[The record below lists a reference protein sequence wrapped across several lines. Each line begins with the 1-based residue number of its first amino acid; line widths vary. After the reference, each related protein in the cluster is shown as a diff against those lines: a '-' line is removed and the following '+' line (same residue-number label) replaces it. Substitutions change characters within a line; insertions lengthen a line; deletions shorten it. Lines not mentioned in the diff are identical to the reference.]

1 MTLDG
6 IRTEIKALV
15 FDHDAE
21 GLAGRLA
28 RLTDAE
34 RAAVAADAPGLL
46 AELRTDWD
54 AGWGVGG
61 LVVGAAEV
69 MMMVGAATLPGP
81 AGAATWLTRRDLNPR
96 WSDAPNPHRLVR
108 AISGRPAAWRA
119 DLAVRLARRVRRT
132 DDRFVPLALALLRDA
147 GVTPPDHE
155 PLVAAWLSAT
165 VLAEDPLTPHL
176 LPKIFEATGA
186 GRALSGETLTPQPSH
201 WLALTARTLPREQ
214 IIAGCVGRFLR
225 GGDGRDLRFFV
236 RLHTFV
242 APTPQESAGRLR
254 DYLRLLPV
262 APGQVAELAWRQVRG
277 ARLDPADVAEAI
289 EAMTFRQETGL
300 AVKGLT
306 WLDRHLGRHPERV
319 SDHVTALTHAYGH
332 ASHEVRDRAVTL
344 TLKHAAHLTD
354 TAPILEAA
362 DLLPSA
368 SARQLFERFT
378 EDWSGDFTP
387 GRLPEATVPGPFPG
401 SGPASGPLEVG
412 DWVGV
417 EAWLAAVTRQ
427 AHADRDALK
436 QTLARRFG
444 EELRPVLYDMP
455 VWRSPRDWCT
465 ALARELVNP
474 GEDPGPPDARPPR
487 RRSSS
492 RGTTSEGGRAST
504 RGTTSDERQASSWG
518 TTSEERRASSWGRTS
533 EERQASS
540 WATSSGERRS
550 GAEEPGDLG
559 QALYDSMMNV
569 AATAYQLFPGL
580 RTIFPLHEMPDSFQ
594 EEFLRTTD
602 LRTDPPEPEAPPED
616 LYDPRTRPAPAPWNR
631 LPSPRRCAGP
641 DLFLLSRLDELLR
654 AAKAGTLPA
663 VLLATPTRADGHLDP
678 ETLLDRLIECAAA
691 GREPLPL
698 DLQQA
703 LLRVPPGPSPDLAER
718 ARAIGTAAAATVAHW
733 FGRGALPSPR
743 VELTWTIRPGS
754 YGDQA
759 LDQDANVSWEP
770 IPPTGLAHLDTLL
783 TAPETISFRRG
794 SREFWPGMTPH
805 HRELAAA
812 HLAVG
817 LIDGFHQP
825 QLTIDDLSALAQA
838 EGTSGPATALILAY
852 FLTLEGDEA
861 VPPLLRLAAE
871 DALPAAE
878 TGRLLGLLDRRTRHA
893 AGPALPSLELAAR
906 QGAHEEVWTI
916 LRHFLA
922 VFLPGEGERAQR
934 PHTDAVVL
942 ATTIATW
949 AGARGEIHE
958 VAAYAKRRGS
968 TSLTRACRGLHQL
981 LTRQT

>member
-1 MTLDG
+1 
-6 IRTEIKALV
+6 
-15 FDHDAE
+15 
-21 GLAGRLA
+21 
-28 RLTDAE
+28 
-34 RAAVAADAPGLL
+34 
-46 AELRTDWD
+46 
-54 AGWGVGG
+54 
-61 LVVGAAEV
+61 
-69 MMMVGAATLPGP
+69 
-81 AGAATWLTRRDLNPR
+81 
-96 WSDAPNPHRLVR
+96 
-108 AISGRPAAWRA
+108 
-119 DLAVRLARRVRRT
+119 
-132 DDRFVPLALALLRDA
+132 
-147 GVTPPDHE
+147 
-155 PLVAAWLSAT
+155 
-165 VLAEDPLTPHL
+165 
-176 LPKIFEATGA
+176 
-186 GRALSGETLTPQPSH
+186 
-201 WLALTARTLPREQ
+201 
-214 IIAGCVGRFLR
+214 
-225 GGDGRDLRFFV
+225 
-236 RLHTFV
+236 
-242 APTPQESAGRLR
+242 
-254 DYLRLLPV
+254 
-262 APGQVAELAWRQVRG
+262 VAELAWRQVRG

-412 DWVGV
+412 GWVGV

-474 GEDPGPPDARPPR
+474 GEDSGPPDARPPR
-487 RRSSS
+487 RRTSS
-492 RGTTSEGGRAST
+492 RGTTSEEGRAST
-504 RGTTSDERQASSWG
+504 RGTTSD
-518 TTSEERRASSWGRTS
+518 
-533 EERQASS
+533 ERQASS

-559 QALYDSMMNV
+559 QSLYDSMMNV

-631 LPSPRRCAGP
+631 LPPPRRCAGP

-654 AAKAGTLPA
+654 AAKAGTLPP
-663 VLLATPTRADGHLDP
+663 VLLATPTRADGHLDS

-691 GREPLPL
+691 GREPPPL

-703 LLRVPPGPSPDLAER
+703 LLRVPPGPSPALAER

-743 VELTWTIRPGS
+743 VELTWTLRPGS
-754 YGDQA
+754 YGDQV

-825 QLTIDDLSALAQA
+825 QLTIDDLSALTQA

-871 DALPAAE
+871 GALPAAE
-878 TGRLLGLLDRRTRHA
+878 TGRLLGLL
-893 AGPALPSLELAAR
+893 
-906 QGAHEEVWTI
+906 
-916 LRHFLA
+916 
-922 VFLPGEGERAQR
+922 
-934 PHTDAVVL
+934 
-942 ATTIATW
+942 
-949 AGARGEIHE
+949 
-958 VAAYAKRRGS
+958 
-968 TSLTRACRGLHQL
+968 
-981 LTRQT
+981 